1 MPSKRAK
8 EPLNQMEIASLK
20 IRKGK
25 QYRGAAAKMIYGAA
39 QMLSHGSYGQRS

>member
-8 EPLNQMEIASLK
+8 EPLNQMK